1 MLLRSQLVAG
11 GKVTARPALGIARIE
26 APGFA
31 VEREVM
37 SEKQTFRSEDNDLRD
52 GKWQISNSKMWNL

>member
-1 MLLRSQLVAG
+1 M
-11 GKVTARPALGIARIE
+11 TARPALGIARIE